1 MALWKATCLHANET
15 ELYVLDTLA
24 EILYLEY
31 FSLRIDQSVVN
42 LMLEAVLIYISIFV
56 MCQTSPDFVV
66 LL

>member
-1 MALWKATCLHANET
+1 MALWKATCLHANEI